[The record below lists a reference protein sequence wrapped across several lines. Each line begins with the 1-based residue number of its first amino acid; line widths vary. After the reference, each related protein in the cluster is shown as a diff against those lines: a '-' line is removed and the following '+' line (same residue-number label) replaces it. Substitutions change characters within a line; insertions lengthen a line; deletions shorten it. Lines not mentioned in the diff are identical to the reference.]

1 MDRYTKLSEY
11 LKKCKNDS
19 ELSSLFEKM
28 HISLKYVHDN
38 DYRVVDFNIDS
49 ISVDENG
56 FALYEVVPKNSY
68 EDVKSDITKL
78 CFLQIGLYADC
89 LELLDYNYL
98 KNNFD
103 LFATMIPV
111 DVIPYYKGVIT
122 ASASVYL
129 SEFFEVKRMGEL
141 NKLSEELNLDSPIIK
156 NDKNNAILEK
166 IYKFNSLNRRANI
179 NIVFYPI
186 IFIMTAMLMAF
197 MMILYINN

>member
-49 ISVDENG
+49 IS
-56 FALYEVVPKNSY
+56 
-68 EDVKSDITKL
+68 
-78 CFLQIGLYADC
+78 
-89 LELLDYNYL
+89 YNYL

-129 SEFFEVKRMGEL
+129 SEFFEAKRMGEL